1 MEFLEVMSTTGVLG
15 NKIGETLTQQDKKL
29 FLNTCSFSKK
39 DFVEVKS
46 ETKFGQID
54 FEKIVMETTIAIK
67 RSLTGGDQGKKEK
80 KDHSL
85 QLIQLFQSGCW
96 TPRSSS
102 SKYFKNNV
110 LQRKT
115 ELANKKIVTVHKCDV
130 SNFGC
135 F

>member
-67 RSLTGGDQGKKEK
+67 RSLTGGYQGGK
-80 KDHSL
+80 
-85 QLIQLFQSGCW
+85 
-96 TPRSSS
+96 
-102 SKYFKNNV
+102 
-110 LQRKT
+110 
-115 ELANKKIVTVHKCDV
+115 
-130 SNFGC
+130 
-135 F
+135 

>member
-1 MEFLEVMSTTGVLG
+1 MSTTGVLG

-54 FEKIVMETTIAIK
+54 FEKIVMETTIAVNG
-67 RSLTGGDQGKKEK
+67 SLTGGYQGEKKK

-85 QLIQLFQSGCW
+85 QLIQ
-96 TPRSSS
+96 
-102 SKYFKNNV
+102 
-110 LQRKT
+110 
-115 ELANKKIVTVHKCDV
+115 
-130 SNFGC
+130 
-135 F
+135 